1 MLDTEGEG
9 DFGEATAT
17 LLSSQIPGLLEE
29 ESPLGGGFGAGGGL
43 GGATAAAP
51 GMVMVPAVREV
62 PFPGYMVA
70 LLAVCMITVGLSG
83 AMMYDLMR
91 SMWSWNEPYAI
102 NSQLMDV
109 FAGK

>member
-1 MLDTEGEG
+1 LGAPG
-9 DFGEATAT
+9 NGVPPQTAT

-29 ESPLGGGFGAGGGL
+29 ESPLGGGFGAAGGL
-43 GGATAAAP
+43 GAATAAAP

-70 LLAVCMITVGLSG
+70 LLALCSITVGLSG

-91 SMWSWNEPYAI
+91 SMWSWQEPVATT
-102 NSQLMDV
+102 SALMNMLS
-109 FAGK
+109 GR